1 MKTRNL
7 ILTALIGFLS
17 VFTVNSL
24 FAQRYNS
31 NNSYYSQHTSYKK
44 GKQKL
49 SHKQVKKILNA
60 QKEYDHILRHALK
73 DRHLTREEM
82 RRLDQA
88 QQRIDRC
95 FAQYNENRYRDRG
108 WDNDRV
114 RDKDRYGNRH

>member
-31 NNSYYSQHTSYKK
+31 NNSYYSQHTNYKK
-44 GKQKL
+44 GKKKL
-49 SHKQVKKILNA
+49 SHKQVKRILHA

-88 QQRIDRC
+88 QQRIDRS